1 MRGRRRRPVG
11 QDCIQPGANP
21 LHQHQTNHQV
31 PEREKQRTEIQV
43 ESNVVVAVRV
53 RPLTEDEH
61 NRGDETIVYCPDQH
75 SLLVGASGQE
85 RAFAFD
91 VVLGPESSQ
100 HAMFQECGMTRLID
114 MAVQGFCCTVFA
126 FGQTG
131 SGKTYTIT
139 GPHSLFLEGSHDA
152 LLAGLMQRSLSYLL
166 QLVGQSEEGFHLYA
180 SYLEIYNEQV
190 HDLLNPCL
198 PYSLAVRGSRTQGF
212 YVENLS
218 VVEFHN
224 LDSFMRILEGGMQNR
239 QSSSHSQNEHSSR
252 SHSILTVHIKGMSTQ
267 GKLCVVDLA
276 GSERVREGDSIEE
289 LLEETG
295 NINRSL
301 LTLGKCISS
310 LVDPIK
316 RNGHIPYRDSKLTKL
331 LSDSLGGSGITLMI
345 ACVSPTLGNLQET
358 LNTLRYSS
366 RAKRIKNR
374 PMVKRDLRE
383 KLVVSLQREIC
394 RLRQENLLL
403 QQHLSSAHKAG
414 AGGSGLEAKY
424 SGSMSSSPQH
434 AKDVAGIRT
443 GSSCSETSLRSLLQE
458 LMRENDKLQRDKLA
472 LLDSQESFNQQRAHL
487 FNENNRLLRKLE
499 DLERVISSSPHTNSS
514 SNSGLSMHG
523 AWGGAYHHP
532 VPYPCRYNNMPDPTM
547 GYPWHPVLYCCG
559 CSSESGLKG
568 QQCGQGQRQGYGI
581 TEEDVYKAT
590 PYQEMTGPHPPM
602 RIQVVLPPIQDGPPQ
617 QVGRDPAE
625 STQTGPQHIGPAP
638 GAPLPRRKT
647 CQAVC
652 KGYAERYQ
660 EQREARAQKAQKSNV
675 RADPTIPT
683 HTTLPTITHP
693 ALHHTP

>member
-1 MRGRRRRPVG
+1 MCV
-11 QDCIQPGANP
+11 CVCVCVCVSA
-21 LHQHQTNHQV
+21 
-31 PEREKQRTEIQV
+31 
-43 ESNVVVAVRV
+43 RV
-53 RPLTEDEH
+53 
-61 NRGDETIVYCPDQH
+61 C
-75 SLLVGASGQE
+75 
-85 RAFAFD
+85 
-91 VVLGPESSQ
+91 
-100 HAMFQECGMTRLID
+100 
-114 MAVQGFCCTVFA
+114 
-126 FGQTG
+126 
-131 SGKTYTIT
+131 
-139 GPHSLFLEGSHDA
+139 
-152 LLAGLMQRSLSYLL
+152 
-166 QLVGQSEEGFHLYA
+166 
-180 SYLEIYNEQV
+180 
-190 HDLLNPCL
+190 
-198 PYSLAVRGSRTQGF
+198 
-212 YVENLS
+212 
-218 VVEFHN
+218 
-224 LDSFMRILEGGMQNR
+224 
-239 QSSSHSQNEHSSR
+239 
-252 SHSILTVHIKGMSTQ
+252 ST
-267 GKLCVVDLA
+267 
-276 GSERVREGDSIEE
+276 
-289 LLEETG
+289 
-295 NINRSL
+295 
-301 LTLGKCISS
+301 GKCISS

-414 AGGSGLEAKY
+414 AGGSGLETKY
-424 SGSMSSSPQH
+424 PGSMSSSPQH
-434 AKDVAGIRT
+434 AKDLAGVRT
-443 GSSCSETSLRSLLQE
+443 GSSCSETSLRSL
-458 LMRENDKLQRDKLA
+458 RDKLA
-472 LLDSQESFNQQRAHL
+472 LLDSQESFNQQRAQL

-523 AWGGAYHHP
+523 AWGGANHHP
-532 VPYPCRYNNMPDPTM
+532 VPYPCRFNNIPDPAM

-559 CSSESGLKG
+559 CSSESGLNG

-638 GAPLPRRKT
+638 GALLPRRKT
-647 CQAVC
+647 
-652 KGYAERYQ
+652 
-660 EQREARAQKAQKSNV
+660 
-675 RADPTIPT
+675 
-683 HTTLPTITHP
+683 
-693 ALHHTP
+693 

>member
-1 MRGRRRRPVG
+1 M
-11 QDCIQPGANP
+11 
-21 LHQHQTNHQV
+21 
-31 PEREKQRTEIQV
+31 QV

-53 RPLTEDEH
+53 KPLTEDEH
-61 NRGDETIVYCPDQH
+61 NRGDVTIVYCPDQH

-114 MAVQGFCCTVFA
+114 MVVQGFCCTVFA

-139 GPHSLFLEGSHDA
+139 GPHSLFLEGSHDS

-166 QLVGQSEEGFHLYA
+166 ELVGQSEEGFHLCA

-218 VVEFHN
+218 VVEFHD
-224 LDSFMRILEGGMQNR
+224 LDSFMRLLEGGMQNR

-252 SHSILTVHIKGMSTQ
+252 SHAILTVYVKGMLTQ

-310 LVDPIK
+310 LVDPKK

-331 LSDSLGGSGITLMI
+331 LSESLGGSGITLMI

-374 PMVKRDLRE
+374 PMAKRDLRE

-394 RLRQENLLL
+394 RLSQENLLL

-414 AGGSGLEAKY
+414 ARGSGLETNHP
-424 SGSMSSSPQH
+424 GSMSYFPQH
-434 AKDVAGIRT
+434 AKEVAGART
-443 GSSCSETSLRSLLQE
+443 GSSCSETSLRILLQE

-472 LLDSQESFNQQRAHL
+472 LLDSQESFNQHRAQL
-487 FNENNRLLRKLE
+487 FNETNRLLRKLE

-532 VPYPCRYNNMPDPTM
+532 VPYPRRYNNMLDPTM

-559 CSSESGLKG
+559 CSSESGLNG
-568 QQCGQGQRQGYGI
+568 QQCGPWQGQGYGI
-581 TEEDVYKAT
+581 TSEENVYKAT
-590 PYQEMTGPHPPM
+590 PYQEMTGPHRPM
-602 RIQVVLPPIQDGPPQ
+602 RMQVVLPPIQDGPPQ

-625 STQTGPQHIGPAP
+625 STKTGPQHRGPAP

-660 EQREARAQKAQKSNV
+660 EQREARAQKSKV
-675 RADPTIPT
+675 RADPINPT
-683 HTTLPTITHP
+683 HSTLPNITHP
-693 ALHHTP
+693 ERREGQTENTCDKADLHSLT

>member
-1 MRGRRRRPVG
+1 
-11 QDCIQPGANP
+11 
-21 LHQHQTNHQV
+21 
-31 PEREKQRTEIQV
+31 
-43 ESNVVVAVRV
+43 
-53 RPLTEDEH
+53 
-61 NRGDETIVYCPDQH
+61 
-75 SLLVGASGQE
+75 
-85 RAFAFD
+85 
-91 VVLGPESSQ
+91 
-100 HAMFQECGMTRLID
+100 
-114 MAVQGFCCTVFA
+114 
-126 FGQTG
+126 
-131 SGKTYTIT
+131 
-139 GPHSLFLEGSHDA
+139 
-152 LLAGLMQRSLSYLL
+152 MQRSLSYLL

-190 HDLLNPCL
+190 HDLMNPCL

-224 LDSFMRILEGGMQNR
+224 LDSFMRILEGVSFCKQLICIPPSLSLR
-239 QSSSHSQNEHSSR
+239 
-252 SHSILTVHIKGMSTQ
+252 GMSTQ

-358 LNTLRYSS
+358 LNTLRYSN

-374 PMVKRDLRE
+374 PMVKRKIHSISIISIPLIIFLHQDLRE

-424 SGSMSSSPQH
+424 PGRMSSSPQH
-434 AKDVAGIRT
+434 AKDLAGVRT

-458 LMRENDKLQRDKLA
+458 LMRENDKLQ
-472 LLDSQESFNQQRAHL
+472 
-487 FNENNRLLRKLE
+487 
-499 DLERVISSSPHTNSS
+499 
-514 SNSGLSMHG
+514 
-523 AWGGAYHHP
+523 
-532 VPYPCRYNNMPDPTM
+532 
-547 GYPWHPVLYCCG
+547 
-559 CSSESGLKG
+559 
-568 QQCGQGQRQGYGI
+568 
-581 TEEDVYKAT
+581 
-590 PYQEMTGPHPPM
+590 
-602 RIQVVLPPIQDGPPQ
+602 
-617 QVGRDPAE
+617 
-625 STQTGPQHIGPAP
+625 
-638 GAPLPRRKT
+638 
-647 CQAVC
+647 
-652 KGYAERYQ
+652 
-660 EQREARAQKAQKSNV
+660 
-675 RADPTIPT
+675 
-683 HTTLPTITHP
+683 
-693 ALHHTP
+693 

>member
-1 MRGRRRRPVG
+1 MG
-11 QDCIQPGANP
+11 PGAMRNREWLKEARQNLP
-21 LHQHQTNHQV
+21 RNLALSKMMSRLMPRHQEPWWATRSIVGGKPGYNEHQDDSQV

-43 ESNVVVAVRV
+43 ESNVIVAVRV

-85 RAFAFD
+85 RAFVFD

-166 QLVGQSEEGFHLYA
+166 QLAGQSEEGFHLYA

-414 AGGSGLEAKY
+414 AGGSGLETKY
-424 SGSMSSSPQH
+424 PGSMSSSPQH
-434 AKDVAGIRT
+434 AKDLAGVRT

-472 LLDSQESFNQQRAHL
+472 LLDSQESFNQQRAQL

-499 DLERVISSSPHTNSS
+499 DLER
-514 SNSGLSMHG
+514 
-523 AWGGAYHHP
+523 
-532 VPYPCRYNNMPDPTM
+532 
-547 GYPWHPVLYCCG
+547 
-559 CSSESGLKG
+559 
-568 QQCGQGQRQGYGI
+568 
-581 TEEDVYKAT
+581 
-590 PYQEMTGPHPPM
+590 
-602 RIQVVLPPIQDGPPQ
+602 
-617 QVGRDPAE
+617 
-625 STQTGPQHIGPAP
+625 
-638 GAPLPRRKT
+638 
-647 CQAVC
+647 
-652 KGYAERYQ
+652 
-660 EQREARAQKAQKSNV
+660 
-675 RADPTIPT
+675 
-683 HTTLPTITHP
+683 
-693 ALHHTP
+693 